1 MLESMPATTFESP
14 VPLPKSKILFQ
25 LREID
30 GEIQNQLQMDTASG
44 RVSEGSVKNW
54 LLLGVRNALK
64 EFAPNGPVAWEVGEF
79 ADAMRFPVSPVTSC
93 KSAFWLNG

>member
-1 MLESMPATTFESP
+1 MPAITFESP

-64 EFAPNGPVAWEVGEF
+64 EFSPNGPVAWEVGE
-79 ADAMRFPVSPVTSC
+79 DAEATRFPVMPVTSC
-93 KSAFWLNG
+93 KSAPWLNG